1 MQSITSICPRLE
13 VTERLESNVAA
24 VAVES
29 VAKSTQFAKQSAL
42 SSALGHR
49 IVVVVGRSRQL
60 GRSRATPVSGGGGGM
75 DAGRSAAA
83 AAQRA
88 AAAVTVRRPLP
99 SFVGRCAMRQ
109 GTKLSRDG
117 LSLIVGDRP
126 ISVVRDSSSVN
137 SEQQRR
143 DQLDENPIN
152 YNENY
157 LTKDDT

>member
-1 MQSITSICPRLE
+1 M
-13 VTERLESNVAA
+13 TERLESNVAA

-88 AAAVTVRRPLP
+88 AATVTVRQPLP

-126 ISVVRDSSSVN
+126 ISVVADSSSVN

-152 YNENY
+152 YNENH

>member
-1 MQSITSICPRLE
+1 
-13 VTERLESNVAA
+13 VTERLESNIAA

-60 GRSRATPVSGGGGGM
+60 GRSRATPVSGGGGGGM

-126 ISVVRDSSSVN
+126 ISVVGDSSSVN

-152 YNENY
+152 YNENH

>member
-1 MQSITSICPRLE
+1 M
-13 VTERLESNVAA
+13 TERLESNVAA

-152 YNENY
+152 YNENH

>member
-1 MQSITSICPRLE
+1 VSTPRSDNARLE

-49 IVVVVGRSRQL
+49 IVVVAVGRSRQL
-60 GRSRATPVSGGGGGM
+60 GRSRATPVSGGGGGGM

-88 AAAVTVRRPLP
+88 AATVTVRQPLP

-126 ISVVRDSSSVN
+126 ISVVADSSSVN

-143 DQLDENPIN
+143 DQLDENTVRKHRIS
-152 YNENY
+152 
-157 LTKDDT
+157 

>member
-1 MQSITSICPRLE
+1 

-49 IVVVVGRSRQL
+49 IVVVVGRRRQL

-88 AAAVTVRRPLP
+88 AAAVTVRQPLP
-99 SFVGRCAMRQ
+99 SFVGRYAMRQ

-126 ISVVRDSSSVN
+126 ISVVADSSSVN

-152 YNENY
+152 YNENH

>member
-1 MQSITSICPRLE
+1 M
-13 VTERLESNVAA
+13 TERLESNVAA

-49 IVVVVGRSRQL
+49 IVVVAVGRSRQL
-60 GRSRATPVSGGGGGM
+60 GRSRATAVSGGGGGM

-99 SFVGRCAMRQ
+99 SFVGRSAMRQ

-126 ISVVRDSSSVN
+126 ISVVADSSSVN

-143 DQLDENPIN
+143 DQLDDNTVRKHRFSRPN
-152 YNENY
+152 
-157 LTKDDT
+157 DS